1 MTQYMLG
8 SELLLANGSLI
19 VIGLLVS
26 AAVVIPLI
34 YGRRLLDILPFG
46 KEKSEQDR
54 MAERHRKMALRL
66 RDRNRKEFDLS
77 LAIQECKAAIS
88 VKPDD
93 PVYRSVLGTTY
104 LEAPEAAIIRGINV
118 GFELIDSARL
128 ALAEYE
134 KAISEYERDPS
145 LCPQEEYYS
154 LYYGSLDDIIYAHL
168 CLGQKDKAKERM
180 GLMLS
185 VSSFYG
191 GQEPKMI
198 EINKDDVE
206 VIIEG
211 LAVQVGKLGN
221 LMRLY
226 LTSGAGPFLF
236 AEHAEH
242 YLSGNV
248 HDSGNLR
255 TIVKEVANQIKELKP
270 VTAQPDKARRHIE
283 QAIALR
289 NRTVGKYKQV
299 RGELDKARQFAPDVE
314 WWYRTLCGSAS

>member
-46 KEKSEQDR
+46 KEKSEQEI

-93 PVYRSVLGTTY
+93 PLYRSILGTTY
-104 LEAPEAAIIRGINV
+104 LGAPEAAIIRGINV

-168 CLGQKDKAKERM
+168 CLGQKDKAKNRM

-185 VSSFYG
+185 ISSFYG

-198 EINKDDVE
+198 EIAKDDVE

-221 LMRLY
+221 LMRLF
-226 LTSGAGPFLF
+226 LTSGAGPFTF
-236 AEHAEH
+236 AEYSVSNDVLH
-242 YLSGNV
+242 
-248 HDSGNLR
+248 SGNLR

-283 QAIALR
+283 QAIAMR

-314 WWYRTLCGSAS
+314 WWYHTLCGLAS

>member
-1 MTQYMLG
+1 MAQYMLG

-93 PVYRSVLGTTY
+93 PLYRSILGTTY
-104 LEAPEAAIIRGINV
+104 LAAPEAAIIRGINV
-118 GFELIDSARL
+118 EFELIDSARL

-134 KAISEYERDPS
+134 KSISEYERDPS

-168 CLGQKDKAKERM
+168 CLGQKDK
-180 GLMLS
+180 
-185 VSSFYG
+185 G
-191 GQEPKMI
+191 GKRIYIRP
-198 EINKDDVE
+198 
-206 VIIEG
+206 
-211 LAVQVGKLGN
+211 L
-221 LMRLY
+221 
-226 LTSGAGPFLF
+226 
-236 AEHAEH
+236 
-242 YLSGNV
+242 
-248 HDSGNLR
+248 NLR
-255 TIVKEVANQIKELKP
+255 T
-270 VTAQPDKARRHIE
+270 
-283 QAIALR
+283 R
-289 NRTVGKYKQV
+289 NPTQNLQGWKFPRPNCT
-299 RGELDKARQFAPDVE
+299 
-314 WWYRTLCGSAS
+314 